1 MLQKHVQ
8 SEMASTTL
16 ASGVLKAH
24 GDRETIKNLMWSLSY
39 SDSFGKKQNLK
50 FFQVF
55 FFFFS
60 WNTFRINNLSTPLT
74 AAPRQFYYKWFIYLF
89 FWVNRIPCRA
99 QVPEIPLSCTFRC
112 SPCSNKCDSTRQLI
126 NSPSWVEV
134 GVLAQGKHQNVQ
146 HMGLSRTRDG
156 KLQCIV

>member
-55 FFFFS
+55 FFFFFVKYVS
-60 WNTFRINNLSTPLT
+60 HKYLSTPLT

-89 FWVNRIPCRA
+89 F
-99 QVPEIPLSCTFRC
+99 E
-112 SPCSNKCDSTRQLI
+112 
-126 NSPSWVEV
+126 
-134 GVLAQGKHQNVQ
+134 
-146 HMGLSRTRDG
+146 
-156 KLQCIV
+156 